1 MYGVAHSSTARPR
14 RRAAPLP
21 LQLLLAGALAAQLA
35 WHALQPS
42 GANAGQGAQAAQPLP
57 PPMPLAALRLASLG
71 EPLALSKLLMLQL
84 QSFDDQPGQ
93 RLSWRELDYGRLA
106 GWLERALDLDPRG
119 QYPLLA
125 ASQVYSA
132 VNDAARS
139 RRMLDLVY
147 REFMRDPQRRWP
159 WLAHAALVA
168 RHRLHDL
175 PLARRYASAIRTQA
189 TRAPAWARELEVFVL
204 EDMNELDSARKLIG
218 ALLSSGQITD
228 PGEARFLAARLE
240 ALQRR
245 ASGPGVDRPAAGLVR

>member
-1 MYGVAHSSTARPR
+1 MGGGAHPTATRPR

-35 WHALQPS
+35 WHALQPF
-42 GANAGQGAQAAQPLP
+42 GARAGQGAQAAPTLP
-57 PPMPLAALRLASLG
+57 PPMPLAGLRLASLG
-71 EPLALSKLLMLQL
+71 EPLALSKLLMLHL

-139 RRMLDLVY
+139 RQMLDLVY
-147 REFMRDPQRRWP
+147 REFLRDPQRRWP

-175 PLARRYASAIRTQA
+175 PLARRYAAAIRTQA
-189 TRAPAWARELEVFVL
+189 TQAPDWARELEVFVL

-228 PGEARFLAARLE
+228 PAEARFLGGRLE
-240 ALQRR
+240 ALQQR
-245 ASGPGVDRPAAGLVR
+245 ASSPGVDRPAAGLVR